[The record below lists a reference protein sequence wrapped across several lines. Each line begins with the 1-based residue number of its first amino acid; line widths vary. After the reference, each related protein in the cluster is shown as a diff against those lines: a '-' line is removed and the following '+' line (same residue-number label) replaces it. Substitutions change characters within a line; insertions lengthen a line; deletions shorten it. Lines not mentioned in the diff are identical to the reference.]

1 MTALRQRAINIIN
14 LMPEPEVER
23 FVSMNIRYEQSKT
36 PEDNARSEFDAKIDK
51 CQEWAKE
58 AGLTPDDITASI
70 KAVRQRRKLEA

>member
-23 FVSMNIRYEQSKT
+23 FVTMNIRYEQSKT
-36 PEDNARSEFDAKIDK
+36 PEDSTRDEFDAKMDM

-70 KAVRQRRKLEA
+70 KAVRQRRRQNA